1 MVYANLLHTP
11 PTPLHTPIQN
21 TRNQQLISKC
31 VCSVCKKAIRK
42 IPKLLESAT
51 WEFALC
57 RHLRH
62 NFLNRTNAKNTITLN
77 IR

>member
-31 VCSVCKKAIRK
+31 VCSVCKKQK
-42 IPKLLESAT
+42 KN
-51 WEFALC
+51 
-57 RHLRH
+57 
-62 NFLNRTNAKNTITLN
+62 NFHKQHTYGE
-77 IR
+77 